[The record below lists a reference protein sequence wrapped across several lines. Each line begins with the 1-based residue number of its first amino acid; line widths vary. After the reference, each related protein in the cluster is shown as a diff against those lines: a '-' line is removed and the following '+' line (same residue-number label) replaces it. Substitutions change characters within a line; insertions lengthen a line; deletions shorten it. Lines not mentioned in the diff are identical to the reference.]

1 MSRKI
6 QIEKKLAVLNVI
18 KEKKSIL
25 FASFKNNRVNKLDKQ
40 AAWEDVLKKAQS
52 LQLASA
58 QKTWTYAR
66 DSLFGLWKSRT
77 MRKRDNAR
85 NTGSGG
91 GKEKVM
97 DEADL
102 AILDILESDS
112 AVVDGLNLPESYG
125 NSENLPS
132 AENDSR
138 ISISEETI
146 ANPPLNPR
154 KRKRS
159 TKFPSE
165 TLDREKK
172 CRMEL
177 LEVEV
182 YYRKLQCLKLE
193 RELLLPLSAITQ
205 GIATAETEN
214 VSRLLFE
221 EV

>member
-25 FASFKNNRVNKLDKQ
+25 FASFKNNRVSKLDKQ

-77 MRKRDNAR
+77 MSKRDNAR

-91 GKEKVM
+91 GKDKVM

-172 CRMEL
+172 CRLEL

-193 RELLLPLSAITQ
+193 RELLLPPSAITL

-214 VSRLLFE
+214 ISRVLFE

>member
-1 MSRKI
+1 MNRKI
-6 QIEKKLAVLNVI
+6 QIEKKLALLNLI
-18 KEKKSIL
+18 
-25 FASFKNNRVNKLDKQ
+25 
-40 AAWEDVLKKAQS
+40 KKAFY
-52 LQLASA
+52 LLVFKTTELTEHGRKE
-58 QKTWTYAR
+58 KTWTYAR

-77 MRKRDNAR
+77 MSKRDNAR

-91 GKEKVM
+91 GKGKVM

-102 AILDILESDS
+102 AILDILESES
-112 AVVDGLNLPESYG
+112 AVVDGLKLPESYG

-132 AENDSR
+132 VENDSR

-154 KRKRS
+154 KTKRS

-193 RELLLPLSAITQ
+193 RELLLPPSAITLE
-205 GIATAETEN
+205 IATAETEN